1 VLRRDDVKRAQ
12 DRDVAHGTSV
22 ALRSRRNPTVAQGEP
37 IMRIF
42 ALAAALTSLLAA
54 SSASA
59 QGVVIYE
66 RASGSA
72 IACVPM
78 SSATWP
84 VPWAQTHGKVL
95 HNGTTTQDVVLFCP
109 VAIDSISIPTGTAA
123 GGYSPATV
131 MTVKYVDP
139 DGTGTQAN
147 VLAELKYADAG
158 GNMVELAVA
167 SSSAQTSGSTGI
179 ATMDA
184 NIAKGDYSSGHLFVQ
199 LTIHRTTAGLA
210 PAVYGYSLH

>member
-1 VLRRDDVKRAQ
+1 
-12 DRDVAHGTSV
+12 
-22 ALRSRRNPTVAQGEP
+22 
-37 IMRIF
+37 
-42 ALAAALTSLLAA
+42 
-54 SSASA
+54 
-59 QGVVIYE
+59 
-66 RASGSA
+66 
-72 IACVPM
+72 M

-109 VAIDSISIPTGTAA
+109 VAIDSISIPNPGP
-123 GGYSPATV
+123 GGSFSPLTV

-147 VLAELKYADAG
+147 VLAELKFADAA

-167 SSSAQTSGSTGI
+167 SSSAQANGSTGI

-184 NIAKGDYSSGHLFVQ
+184 NIAQVDSSSGHLFVQ
-199 LTIHRTTAGLA
+199 LTIHRTTASLA